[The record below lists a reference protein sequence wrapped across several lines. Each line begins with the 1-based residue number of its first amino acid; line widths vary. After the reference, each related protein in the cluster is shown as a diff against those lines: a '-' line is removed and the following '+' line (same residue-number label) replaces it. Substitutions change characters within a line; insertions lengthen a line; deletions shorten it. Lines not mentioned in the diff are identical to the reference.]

1 MKRRQLLQLLAL
13 GASAPPGLSMMNQA
27 LADNASLSS
36 RKLILI
42 ELAGA
47 NDGLN
52 TLAPMKNDFY
62 FQYRPGIALS
72 KNEVTDPDD
81 QFSMH
86 QSLNPL
92 MRFWEQGSMA
102 WVHGLG
108 YPAPNR
114 SHFKSI
120 SLRETGGDGNR
131 DGKQGWVTHDI
142 AHRLGRS
149 INDAH
154 GISMVG
160 DMNLFRSDSG
170 RWLSMSSPEQF
181 LDERQPVSMKTNNV
195 NRSLTL
201 VTQRMAELEESLYGL
216 SSKLENSPSTRR
228 LPGGTLGA
236 QLQQVLRMI
245 RAKID
250 TPVFRVQLDGFDTH
264 ENQPYRH
271 RNLLDQLGKALA
283 AFATELQKDGEW
295 DNTLIM
301 TYSEFGRRAKE
312 NRSGGTDHGTAAPH
326 MILGGK
332 INGGLFGNPTDLA
345 KLDAAGDPHHTMD
358 YRALYNRVLNQW
370 FDIPQNT
377 FSAWADLRLDRL
389 IG

>member
-1 MKRRQLLQLLAL
+1 MKRRQLLQWLSW
-13 GASAPPGLSMMNQA
+13 GATLPLGLSTVNQA
-27 LADNASLSS
+27 LANNASLSA
-36 RKLILI
+36 RKLVLV

-52 TLAPMKNDFY
+52 TLAPIKNDFY
-62 FQYRPGIALS
+62 FKHRPNIALA
-72 KNEVTDPDD
+72 KNEVTELND

-92 MRFWEQGSMA
+92 MKLWDQGSMA

-108 YPAPNR
+108 YPSPNR

-120 SLRETGGDGNR
+120 SLWETGGDGNR
-131 DGKQGWVTHDI
+131 DGKQGWLTHDI
-142 AHRLGRS
+142 EHRLGRTIS
-149 INDAH
+149 DAH

-181 LDERQPVSMKTNNV
+181 LDERQPVSLKTNTV
-195 NRSLTL
+195 NRSMTM
-201 VTQRMAELEESLYGL
+201 VTQRMAELEESLFGL
-216 SSKLENSPSTRR
+216 SSKLEDTPNTRR
-228 LPGGTLGA
+228 LPGGKLGA
-236 QLQQVLRMI
+236 QLQQVIRMI
-245 RAKID
+245 RAKVD

-271 RNLLDQLGKALA
+271 RNLLDQLGQALA
-283 AFATELQKDGEW
+283 AFAQELQKDGEW
-295 DNTLIM
+295 DNTLVM

-312 NRSGGTDHGTAAPH
+312 NQSGGTDHGTAAPH

-332 INGGLFGNPTDLA
+332 INGGLFGTPTDLENM
-345 KLDAAGDPHHTMD
+345 DADGDPLFTMD
-358 YRALYNRVLNQW
+358 YRALYSQVLNQW
-370 FDIPQNT
+370 FGIPQNT
-377 FSAWADLRLDRL
+377 FSDWSDHRLSKL
-389 IG
+389 LA

>member
-13 GASAPPGLSMMNQA
+13 GASAPLGLSLMNQA
-27 LADNASLSS
+27 LADSTSLSS

-52 TLAPMKNDFY
+52 TLVPMKNDFY

-72 KNEVTDPDD
+72 KNEVTNLDD

-92 MRFWEQGSMA
+92 MKYWEQGSMA

-120 SLRETGGDGNR
+120 SLWETGGDGNR

-142 AHRLGRS
+142 EHRLGRS

-181 LDERQPVSMKTNNV
+181 LDERQPVSMKTSNV

-216 SSKLENSPSTRR
+216 SSKLENSPGTRR

-295 DNTLIM
+295 NNTLIM

-345 KLDAAGDPHHTMD
+345 KLDATGDPHYTMD

-377 FSAWADLRLDRL
+377 FSAWPDRRLDRL

>member
-1 MKRRQLLQLLAL
+1 MKRRQLLQWLAM
-13 GASAPPGLSMMNQA
+13 GACTPPSLSMVNSA
-27 LADNASLSS
+27 LANTPVLSN
-36 RKLILI
+36 RKLILV

-52 TLAPMKNDFY
+52 TLVPVRNDY
-62 FQYRPGIALS
+62 YYQHRPRIALK
-72 KNEVTDPDD
+72 KNQVTELDD

-92 MRFWEQGSMA
+92 MKLWDQGSMA

-120 SLRETGGDGNR
+120 SLWETGGDGNR
-131 DGKQGWVTHDI
+131 DGKQGWLTHDI
-142 AHRLGRS
+142 EHKLGRK

-216 SSKLENSPSTRR
+216 SSKLQATPSTRR

-245 RAKID
+245 RAEVD

-271 RNLLDQLGKALA
+271 RNLLEQLGQSIS
-283 AFATELQKDGEW
+283 AFAEELQKDGEW

-326 MILGGK
+326 FVMGGK
-332 INGGLFGNPTDLA
+332 VNGGLFGTPTDLQNM
-345 KLDAAGDPHHTMD
+345 DADGDPLFTMD
-358 YRALYNRVLNQW
+358 YRALYSEVLNQW
-370 FDIPQNT
+370 FGIAQNT
-377 FSAWADLRLDRL
+377 FSGWTDSRLSKL
-389 IG
+389 TG